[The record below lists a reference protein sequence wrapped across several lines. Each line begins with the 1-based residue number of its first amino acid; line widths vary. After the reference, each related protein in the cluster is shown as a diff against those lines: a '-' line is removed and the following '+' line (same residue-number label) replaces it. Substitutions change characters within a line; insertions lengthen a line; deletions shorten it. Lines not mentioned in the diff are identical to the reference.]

1 MSGSD
6 QRENLWFWLSTW
18 TIRDWMAR
26 VSTVH
31 GSVRDSDSSEARRT
45 QHRTNSQSTG
55 DYAMAS
61 SSPLEWDQ
69 LLAAS
74 QRNLPDT
81 IRTLISEGVDPNHA
95 NRVGQSAVHIAA
107 IWGHGAYY

>member
-1 MSGSD
+1 MSYERERSARIFGS
-6 QRENLWFWLSTW
+6 WLSTW

-26 VSTVH
+26 VSVR
-31 GSVRDSDSSEARRT
+31 GSLRDSDSSEARRK
-45 QHRTNSQSTG
+45 QHRTNLQSTG
-55 DYAMAS
+55 DYAMA

-81 IRTLISEGVDPNHA
+81 IRNLVSEGVDPSHA

-107 IWGHGAYY
+107 IWGHGAY